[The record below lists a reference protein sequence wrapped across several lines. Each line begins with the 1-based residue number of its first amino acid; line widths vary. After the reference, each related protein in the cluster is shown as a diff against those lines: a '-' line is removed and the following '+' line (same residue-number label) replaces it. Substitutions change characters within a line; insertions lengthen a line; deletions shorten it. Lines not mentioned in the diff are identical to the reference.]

1 MSQVWDVSVLV
12 DDTGRVLEARGQAN
26 LHFGLD
32 GQSMVGKQIS
42 NYIAESDR
50 AHFSRF
56 FRLLGNT
63 RKAPGCLV
71 HLNSPTYGDR
81 NYVMQSETGQAAN
94 TFWLLFAVGG
104 AITPVQPIGDI
115 DVPSTFADNE
125 RLLRLIELAATEGGA
140 TLDLTVIA
148 IAALR
153 DRRRLRKLSS
163 EQVDS
168 LESALENAILEGAQD
183 GIAGKSAA
191 GEYSFLQSPSS
202 KAEDVTANILNVADR
217 YGVKEADLGVASATV
232 QVKAGTS
239 VTELKAAIANAVQY
253 VRDDMEDFD
262 RNSTSGDKM
271 KVIALGAI
279 AAILGAAIGTVLAFM

>member
-12 DDTGRVLEARGQAN
+12 DDTGRILEARGQAN
-26 LHFGLD
+26 LHFGKD
-32 GQSMVGKQIS
+32 GQSMVGRQIS
-42 NYIAESDR
+42 NFIAEADR

-63 RKAPGCLV
+63 HKAPGCLV

-81 NYVMQSETGQAAN
+81 NYVMQSEAGQAPN

-104 AITPVQPIGDI
+104 TLSTAQPIGDI
-115 DVPSTFADNE
+115 ETPATFADNE

-163 EQVDS
+163 EQADS

-183 GIAGKSAA
+183 GIAGKSGA
-191 GEYSFLQSPSS
+191 GEYSFLQGPST
-202 KAEDVTANILNVADR
+202 KAEDVASNIINVADR
-217 YGVKEADLGVASATV
+217 FGVKEEDLGVASTTV
-232 QVKAGTS
+232 QVKAGAT
-239 VTELKAAIANAVQY
+239 VTELRAAIANAVQY
-253 VRDDMEDFD
+253 VREDMEDFD
-262 RNSTSGDKM
+262 RNSSTSDKM

-279 AAILGAAIGTVLAFM
+279 AAVLGAAIGTVLAFM